1 MSPFL
6 PYSVT
11 RPLISSSTHSFC
23 KKPAPV
29 PLADNPGYTLRYLV
43 ITRRIEGKGPGTEEW
58 KTTLP
63 LHLEWASELEKQS
76 KFGPH
81 GPVSTDGGVRM
92 PVSSTGPVVQGRWPV
107 STDG

>member
-6 PYSVT
+6 PE
-11 RPLISSSTHSFC
+11 SSTYFFLHSFC
-23 KKPAPV
+23 KKPVPV

-43 ITRRIEGKGPGTEEW
+43 VTRRIEGKGPGSEAW

-63 LHLEWASELEKQS
+63 LHLEWASELEKQN

-81 GPVSTDGGVRM
+81 GPVGTDGCGCMHV
-92 PVSSTGPVVQGRWPV
+92 W
-107 STDG
+107 